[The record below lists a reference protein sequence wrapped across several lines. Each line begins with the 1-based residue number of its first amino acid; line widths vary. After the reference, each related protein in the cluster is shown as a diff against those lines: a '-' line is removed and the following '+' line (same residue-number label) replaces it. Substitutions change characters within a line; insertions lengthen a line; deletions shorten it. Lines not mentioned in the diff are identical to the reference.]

1 MHITQS
7 ETGDQG
13 RIEIRVSGDITA
25 EAACALVPFI
35 LAEASGAPC
44 REFVLDLRDADVPHP
59 VAVLRSQSLLQ
70 LFTPVVQER
79 DLQVTLL
86 CRTNGS
92 EQWLCFDRAATC
104 RGINLKVFA
113 SLQAAL
119 QFDNLYTTSAAAALQ

>member
-7 ETGDQG
+7 ETSNQG
-13 RIEIRVSGDITA
+13 RIEIRVSGEITA
-25 EAACALVPFI
+25 EAASALVPFI
-35 LAEASGAPC
+35 LAEASGGPC

-70 LFTPVVQER
+70 LLTPLVQER

-113 SLQAAL
+113 SRQAAL
-119 QFDNLYTTSAAAALQ
+119 QFDSLHTTSAAAALQ

>member
-1 MHITQS
+1 MRITQTQ
-7 ETGDQG
+7 TGDQG
-13 RIEIRVSGDITA
+13 RIEIRISGAITA

-92 EQWLCFDRAATC
+92 EQWLCLDQATTC

-113 SLQAAL
+113 SRQAAL
-119 QFDNLYTTSAAAALQ
+119 QFDSLHTTSAAAALQ

>member
-13 RIEIRVSGDITA
+13 RIEIRVSGEITA
-25 EAACALVPFI
+25 EGACALVPFI
-35 LAEASGAPC
+35 LAEASGAHC
-44 REFVLDLRDADVPHP
+44 REFVLDLRDAAVPHP

-92 EQWLCFDRAATC
+92 EQWLCLDRATTC

-113 SLQAAL
+113 SRQEAL
-119 QFDNLYTTSAAAALQ
+119 QFGTLKAAANSASLQ

>member
-1 MHITQS
+1 MRITQTQ
-7 ETGDQG
+7 TGDQG
-13 RIEIRVSGDITA
+13 RIEIRVSGQITA
-25 EAACALVPFI
+25 EAASALVPFVI
-35 LAEASGAPC
+35 AEASAAPC

-70 LFTPVVQER
+70 LFTPLVQER

-113 SLQAAL
+113 SRQAAL
-119 QFDNLYTTSAAAALQ
+119 QFDTLYTTSAAAALH

>member
-13 RIEIRVSGDITA
+13 RIEIRVSGEITA
-25 EAACALVPFI
+25 EGACALVPFI
-35 LAEASGAPC
+35 LAEASGAHC

-92 EQWLCFDRAATC
+92 EQWLCLDRATTC

-113 SLQAAL
+113 SRQAAL
-119 QFDNLYTTSAAAALQ
+119 QFDTLKAAANSASLQ

>member
-7 ETGDQG
+7 ETSNQG
-13 RIEIRVSGDITA
+13 RIEIRVSGEITA

-35 LAEASGAPC
+35 LAEASGAHC

-92 EQWLCFDRAATC
+92 EQWLCLDQATTC

-113 SLQAAL
+113 SRQAAL
-119 QFDNLYTTSAAAALQ
+119 QFDSLHTTSAAAALQ

>member
-13 RIEIRVSGDITA
+13 RIEIRISGAITA

-35 LAEASGAPC
+35 LAEASGAHC

-70 LFTPVVQER
+70 LFTPLVQER

-92 EQWLCFDRAATC
+92 EQWLCLDQATTC
-104 RGINLKVFA
+104 RGINLNVFA
-113 SLQAAL
+113 SRQAAL
-119 QFDNLYTTSAAAALQ
+119 QFDSLHTTSAAAALQ